1 MADVDTYQNYRT
13 IACAIIH
20 AGITQYKKALYDGTN
35 LSKTRMY
42 LNNRFY
48 TMLVRV
54 ILDSTVDDMLDNV
67 EENYEYTKAKRYN
80 RGILYGGKK

>member
-48 TMLVRV
+48 TILVRV